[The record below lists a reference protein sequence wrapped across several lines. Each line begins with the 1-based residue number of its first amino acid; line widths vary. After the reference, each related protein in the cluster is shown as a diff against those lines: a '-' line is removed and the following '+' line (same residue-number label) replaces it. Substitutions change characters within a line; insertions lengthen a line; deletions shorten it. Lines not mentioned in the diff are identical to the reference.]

1 MGAIFHGAR
10 PAVSGSSSAEPA
22 SICPAIAVRCLRL
35 HRTQGA
41 RVPPPQSAQK
51 AGLVSQTE
59 VAEAM
64 AALGLGT
71 LSPDGFSQATS
82 PSKLNVR
89 P

>member
-1 MGAIFHGAR
+1 M
-10 PAVSGSSSAEPA
+10 
-22 SICPAIAVRCLRL
+22 
-35 HRTQGA
+35 
-41 RVPPPQSAQK
+41 PPLQSTQK

-71 LSPDGFSQATS
+71 LSSDAFGQATS
-82 PSKLNVR
+82 PSKLKVR

>member
-1 MGAIFHGAR
+1 M
-10 PAVSGSSSAEPA
+10 
-22 SICPAIAVRCLRL
+22 
-35 HRTQGA
+35 
-41 RVPPPQSAQK
+41 PPPQSTQM

-71 LSPDGFSQATS
+71 LSPDDFRHATS
-82 PSKLNVR
+82 PSKLKVL